1 MSSLNYLVP
10 QRKREHPNRKKS
22 KAKAARC
29 AQAAHGYKASPSL
42 CLGAGML
49 AACIMQMAAGS
60 ITRAGHCGRMLKPCL
75 CLSKVQR
82 VHCRSLM
89 PAVLIAC

>member
-29 AQAAHGYKASPSL
+29 AQAAHGYKAPSKKAQRGQNHNARQGHNRAKKAGKG
-42 CLGAGML
+42 GAPK
-49 AACIMQMAAGS
+49 Q
-60 ITRAGHCGRMLKPCL
+60 
-75 CLSKVQR
+75 
-82 VHCRSLM
+82 
-89 PAVLIAC
+89 